1 MDTPTFTS
9 NISFEGEATNPEQ
22 AIATLMNAVAGVIG
36 VNTLATVSINVLTN
50 LDIHANTYVP
60 HLLGYAGE
68 LPPLNSDE
76 WDLQELLSYIG
87 KPVLVLYELG
97 GDIIALRPWPENHA
111 TTAGSDTR
119 QESATVADPLDE
131 ANHTDRIDRNGDR
144 WVWCGEC
151 DGLRIDGHEAHKSG
165 IGWSAFWIDKV
176 RGPLTFA
183 HRPAD
188 TPTAAPQ
195 PEQAHGDVDD
205 PARPAERHTDNIRA
219 EAWAEGHRAGFADGV
234 HPDGDH
240 ITPNPYRKDQA

>member
-1 MDTPTFTS
+1 MGTPTFTS

-50 LDIHANTYVP
+50 LDIHANMYVP

-131 ANHTDRIDRNGDR
+131 DNHTDRYDRDGDR
-144 WVWCGEC
+144 WVWCDWCGRFRAVRHEVH
-151 DGLRIDGHEAHKSG
+151 GSSYSWSVAEIDER
-165 IGWSAFWIDKV
+165 F
-176 RGPLTFA
+176 GPLTFTS
-183 HRPAD
+183 R
-188 TPTAAPQ
+188 
-195 PEQAHGDVDD
+195 
-205 PARPAERHTDNIRA
+205 
-219 EAWAEGHRAGFADGV
+219 
-234 HPDGDH
+234 
-240 ITPNPYRKDQA
+240 